1 MSKIL
6 KASYSSDKTPLKLG
20 AVEIPCYVLE
30 DGTRVLSGRAMQKA
44 LGYEG
49 SSGDWLKN
57 FIGTKN
63 ITSNIDPE
71 ILAGVLKPIKFKR
84 IDAGGSQPITYGYAA
99 TALIDL
105 CDVLITLNK
114 AGVLRD
120 NQKIFAEQAEII
132 IRSVAKVG
140 IIALIDEATGYQHN
154 REKDELQKI
163 LSAYIA
169 AELLPWQKRFPDEF
183 YQEIFRLNGWDFTV
197 NGIHNRPGVIGTWT
211 KQLIYNLL
219 PTGVLEELERKT
231 PKSIAGNKTARLHQG
246 LTLDIGEPH
255 LEKQLISVI
264 TLMNISDT
272 WPEFLKNFG
281 RKFKKELLELPPTVF
296 KKGNGKSIS
305 AKKYLEINGDL
316 FGQTDLFGNPVGF
329 DSKGK
334 TIDQP
339 KDEPL
344 SDFNTKLNTA
354 LNYNP
359 RNKE

>member
-6 KASYSSDKTPLKLG
+6 KAAYGSDKTPLKLG

-57 FIGTKN
+57 FIANKN
-63 ITSNIDPE
+63 INNNIPPE
-71 ILAGVLKPIKFKR
+71 ILAGILKPIKFKR
-84 IDAGGSQPITYGYAA
+84 VDAGGSQPTTYGYDA

-105 CDVLITLNK
+105 CDALITLNK
-114 AGVLRD
+114 AGILRD
-120 NQKIFAEQAEII
+120 NQKIFAEQAEVI

-183 YQEIFRLNGWDFTV
+183 YQEIFRLNGWDYTV
-197 NGIHNRPGVIGTWT
+197 NGIQNRPGVIGTWT
-211 KQLIYNLL
+211 KKLIYNLL
-219 PTGVLEELERKT
+219 PKGVLEELERKT
-231 PKSIAGNKTARLHQG
+231 PISQAGNRTARFHQS

-264 TLMNISDT
+264 TLMNISSNWD
-272 WPEFLKNFG
+272 EFLRLFG
-281 RKFKKELLELPPTVF
+281 KKFQKDLMQLSVQPKFKKSTPKV
-296 KKGNGKSIS
+296 S
-305 AKKYLEINGDL
+305 AKQYLMFEP
-316 FGQTDLFGNPVGF
+316 GQTDLFGKPIGQIPEEE
-329 DSKGK
+329 K
-334 TIDQP
+334 
-339 KDEPL
+339 PL
-344 SDFNTKLNTA
+344 SDFNTNLKTA
-354 LNYNP
+354 LSFNP
-359 RNKE
+359 KKEE